1 MNNYS
6 QTRRNLAMNED
17 ADARIGAF
25 FAMSAILT
33 VVMATAYI
41 IAPPPNIGIE
51 EGELAPDIVGESY
64 SSGSWDDFRLYDI
77 IDRSWEEGQE
87 GEWIFL
93 QFLDTDCGHCWTAG
107 SEMSTLYTEYGE
119 YVTFISVAV
128 NIVGNDHSKSEIAAF
143 KDKTDRE
150 GCSGS
155 SNCKD
160 RPGDVHP
167 WAYVDALDGKAQ
179 SDYGIPGT
187 PFELLLSPDG
197 VVVWNSAQGQ
207 DRGENSATALYQ
219 NLLAVEG

>member
-1 MNNYS
+1 MNNHS
-6 QTRRNLAMNED
+6 KPRRNLASDED

-25 FAMSAILT
+25 FAISAILT
-33 VVMATAYI
+33 VVMAAAYI

-51 EGELAPDIVGESY
+51 EGALAPDIIGESY
-64 SSGSWDDFRLYDI
+64 SAGTWSDFRLYDV

-87 GEWIFL
+87 GEWVFL

-107 SEMSTLYTEYGE
+107 SEMSQLYSEYGQ
-119 YVTFISVAV
+119 YATFISVAV
-128 NIVGNDHSKSEIAAF
+128 EVVGDGHSKAEIAAF

-150 GCSGS
+150 GCSGN
-155 SNCKD
+155 SNCMN
-160 RPGDVHP
+160 RPGEVHP

-197 VVVWNSAQGQ
+197 VVVWNSAQGAE
-207 DRGENSATALYQ
+207 RGEDIAFGLYQ
-219 NLLAVEG
+219 NLVAVEE